1 MFVELMEH
9 VFADQESIE
18 YVYSWIYFALT
29 DRNHCYLLMHADQGI
44 GKGTLC
50 SVLSKLVG
58 DSNFAT
64 SDKDAFESRFNGEL
78 MYKRMVFFD
87 ELFVTAERMS
97 KIRALTNKYVRYEAK
112 GQQAAD
118 LENFA
123 SFIISNNTDSKSGEK
138 NLLTYEDRRFSV
150 PNMGKGNLLLTKGQE
165 WIDKIYHK
173 IEEDPEFIANIGWW
187 IMDHGDQG
195 KYTPTQPLKTDT
207 FYALVENALSN
218 WQRNIIE
225 KIESR
230 KNYRYNIAK
239 LKEELRGTGRIK
251 LSNFLDNHKD
261 RDGDNYGYVG
271 QDSDGTRYIYVHE
284 KYKPVESNK
293 DNKVENGDSF
303 ENFNF

>member
-18 YVYSWIYFALT
+18 YVYAWLYFAMT
-29 DRNHCYLLMHADQGI
+29 DRNHCYLLMHSAQGI

-50 SVLSKLVG
+50 LILSKLVG

-64 SDKDAFESRFNGEL
+64 SGEDSFDSRFNGEL
-78 MYKRMVFFD
+78 MYRRVVYFD
-87 ELFVTAERMS
+87 EVFITGERMS
-97 KIRALTNKYVRYEAK
+97 KIRALTNKYVRYESK
-112 GQQAAD
+112 GHQAVD
-118 LENFA
+118 MENFA
-123 SFIISNNTDSKSGEK
+123 SFIISNNTDDPAGRK
-138 NLLTYEDRRFSV
+138 NLISYEDRRFSV
-150 PNMGKGNLLLTKGQE
+150 PNMGTGNLQMTKGQE
-165 WIDKIYHK
+165 WIDKLYHK

-195 KYTPTQPLKTDT
+195 KFTPTLPFKSDS
-207 FYALVENALSN
+207 FYDMVEDALNN
-218 WQRNIIE
+218 WQKNIIE

-251 LSNFLDNHKD
+251 LANFLEHHRD
-261 RDGDNYGYVG
+261 REGDSYGYVG
-271 QDSDGTRYIYVHE
+271 QDNDGTRYIYVE
-284 KYKPVESNK
+284 DKYKPVESNK
-293 DNKVENGDSF
+293 DNKDNGF